1 MSETTGQCGTA
12 CQSCEPQTPLRN
24 HYFFGKL
31 MDVPD
36 FEVEQAYGVEKRK
49 RHHARLHGTGTMC
62 GLMVGAHPNPA
73 CRDRWVT
80 LSPGSALDCCG
91 NEILVIEPETID
103 LSAFP
108 AVAALAEEQEQSD
121 HVLLFCIRY
130 LECPIE
136 EVPVLYDACG
146 CDDTRCAP
154 NRILETYAIEVLVD
168 PELPAVPPNGPG
180 TVPPPEL
187 EWAATLALADPVALA
202 LHPDSDRAYLAADLG
217 GGPGGTIA
225 QYRMGTLA
233 PLASHNVPTRVLDL
247 AASADGTRLAAAVS
261 GATAADPARLI
272 VLDTGTP
279 AAFAGAQLDD
289 LDLPGSDSPNRV
301 RVLARGNTGL
311 VALAVKGGNSR
322 VHRIAIGG
330 GNSLSGVDDLTL
342 SGLDSADWALGGD
355 GATLYLAPQSG
366 FLESLDLEAATLA
379 AATPGLAVSGLT
391 ALSVV
396 QSSAPDLIAW
406 TQASGGT
413 NRLHLARPDGTDP
426 RQADLADPPV
436 DLAVDPGGHQA
447 YLLLQPATGNAR
459 VLALDLHRLLAGDLP
474 LVSNAV
480 EVGPGGL
487 GLALEGDRL
496 WVLYQDGAA
505 LIAIE
510 RTRCEDYLEPGDC
523 PDCPTPD
530 CVVLATVANYRPGRR
545 LEDPADPPSDPLADA
560 AAGIAR
566 IDNRTWRRTVPRVT
580 DLALAVRCLL
590 ERCCGGEGGGGEQ
603 GPPGDP
609 GQPGAG
615 IDAVTVE
622 TLDCGTDATAAIAL
636 IGGVRTLELGIPRG
650 CDGENGADGADGTPG
665 TPGLGIDAVTVE
677 TLECGSAAT
686 ASIAVVAGERTLQLG
701 IPRGC
706 DGADGD
712 PGGPGLDPDL
722 PHICDISWDHGGEIP
737 LGEIE
742 GRGLIV
748 AFDTDVHAL
757 DLHDQSIHLQVAR
770 RDPELEGLLRCWCD
784 LDLSDVIQPGRLEAE
799 CRVDSEFIAGPDGAG
814 MARAVR
820 IRPPGLTVLI
830 SQGRLDCRLL
840 IDGDFIRGIHRVSGE
855 LRALDADH
863 IPKPDGTGAPPD
875 WLRPGDPRVSGDGVE
890 GGTFTSWFTVRRG

>member
-1 MSETTGQCGTA
+1 MMSETTGQCGTA

-36 FEVEQAYGVEKRK
+36 FEVEQAYGVEKLK
-49 RHHARLHGTGTMC
+49 RHHARLHGTGTVC

-108 AVAALAEEQEQSD
+108 AVAALALAEEQEPDQEPSD

-130 LECPIE
+130 LECPTE

-187 EWAATLALADPVALA
+187 EWSATLALADPVALA

-217 GGPGGTIA
+217 GGPGGTVA
-225 QYRMGTLA
+225 QYRIGTPA

-261 GATAADPARLI
+261 GAAAADPARLI
-272 VLDTGTP
+272 LLDTGTP
-279 AAFAGAQLDD
+279 AAFAGAPLDD
-289 LDLPGSDSPNRV
+289 LDLPGSDSPDRV

-322 VHRIAIGG
+322 VHRIAIGA
-330 GNSLSGVDDLTL
+330 GNSLSGVDDLAL
-342 SGLDSADWALGGD
+342 SGLESADWALGGD

-366 FLESLDLEAATLA
+366 SIQSLDLGAATLT

-391 ALSVV
+391 ALASV

-447 YLLLQPATGNAR
+447 YLLLQPAAGNAR
-459 VLALDLHRLLAGDLP
+459 VLALDLHRLLAGDPP

-496 WVLYQDGAA
+496 WVLYEDGAA

-510 RTRCEDYLEPGDC
+510 RTRCEDYLEPGNC

-530 CVVLATVANYRPGRR
+530 CVVLATVSNYRPGRR
-545 LEDPADPPSDPLADA
+545 LEDPTDPPSDPLADA

-590 ERCCGGEGGGGEQ
+590 ERCCGDEGGGGEQ

-650 CDGENGADGADGTPG
+650 CDG
-665 TPGLGIDAVTVE
+665 
-677 TLECGSAAT
+677 
-686 ASIAVVAGERTLQLG
+686 
-701 IPRGC
+701 
-706 DGADGD
+706 ADGD

-722 PHICDISWDHGGEIP
+722 PHICDISWDHGGQIR

-742 GRGLIV
+742 DRGLIV
-748 AFDTDVHAL
+748 AFDTDVRAQ
-757 DLHDQSIHLQVAR
+757 DLHNQSIRLQVAR

-784 LDLSDVIQPGRLEAE
+784 LDLADVIQPGRLESQ
-799 CRVDSEFIAGPDGAG
+799 CRADSEFVAGPDGAG

-840 IDGDFIRGIHRVSGE
+840 IDGDFIRGIHLRSGE

-890 GGTFTSWFTVRRG
+890 GGTFTSWFTARRG